1 MLIDSVIFL
10 IGTLMLA
17 LGPHFY
23 VTLTARLL
31 QGHSS
36 ASSMVAV
43 PIYTSETSQPQVRKI
58 TGSFA
63 SVCFTFGF
71 ASALILGRI
80 NLDTTIIDIISI

>member
-1 MLIDSVIFL
+1 MLIDSVLFL

-23 VTLTARLL
+23 VTLAARLL

-43 PIYTSETSQPQVRKI
+43 PIYTSETSQPQIRKI

-63 SVCFTFGF
+63 SISFTSGF
-71 ASALILGRI
+71 AFALILG
-80 NLDTTIIDIISI
+80 N